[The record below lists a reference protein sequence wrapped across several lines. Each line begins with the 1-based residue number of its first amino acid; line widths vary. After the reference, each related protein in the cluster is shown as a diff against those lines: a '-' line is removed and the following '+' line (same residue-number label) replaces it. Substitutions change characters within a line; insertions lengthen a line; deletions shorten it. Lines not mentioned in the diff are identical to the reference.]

1 MNTQGAAENNAMVG
15 SVNQSGT
22 IPNEDNQ
29 RESSTQSAKVYY
41 IKYLRDFLCT
51 FIFMYLFIFV

>member
-1 MNTQGAAENNAMVG
+1 MNTQGAAENDAMVG

-29 RESSTQSAKVYY
+29 RKASTQSAKV
-41 IKYLRDFLCT
+41 
-51 FIFMYLFIFV
+51 